1 MFTILNPE
9 KNYWDCYTTLDV
21 EEETGEILDDAVF
34 RRNVALEEL
43 FNFEFEIVEME
54 FGTDLPQSFYDV
66 AEIVA
71 KCFDRTNNFMLD
83 INMLNDSG
91 YNKHSAFMNDRA
103 VIYFLEAIE

>member
-1 MFTILNPE
+1 MF
-9 KNYWDCYTTLDV
+9 DGA
-21 EEETGEILDDAVF
+21 GEMLISFDSEHMPVFDAP
-34 RRNVALEEL
+34 
-43 FNFEFEIVEME
+43 
-54 FGTDLPQSFYDV
+54 PQSFYDV